1 METRESKLARAIYKT
16 ADLEAIA
23 SRDIKKDRVL
33 IKRPK
38 PEPKTQLEIML
49 QEQDLH
55 KLFR

>member
-55 KLFR
+55 KLFS